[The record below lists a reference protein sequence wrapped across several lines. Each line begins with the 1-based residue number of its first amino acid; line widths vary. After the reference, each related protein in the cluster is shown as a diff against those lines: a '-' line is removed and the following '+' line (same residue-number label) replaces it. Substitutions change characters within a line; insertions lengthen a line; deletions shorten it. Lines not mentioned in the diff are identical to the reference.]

1 MHDAHQIVPW
11 RRLYKYID
19 LVPNHVNILLD
30 LKLVFLAGLHIL
42 KKHLHIVVS
51 VWSGLFVHWIKSMF
65 SYFST
70 PHPPF
75 AKGVEKLMKDCILG
89 EAAGDL
95 QVDHLLPA
103 LLAHVGPAARGHV
116 AVPEVSVDGEPQKER
131 LW

>member
-1 MHDAHQIVPW
+1 M
-11 RRLYKYID
+11 
-19 LVPNHVNILLD
+19 PNHVNILLD

-75 AKGVEKLMKDCILG
+75 AKGVENLMKDCILG

-95 QVDHLLPA
+95 QVDHLLPS
-103 LLAHVGPAARGHV
+103 PAM
-116 AVPEVSVDGEPQKER
+116 
-131 LW
+131 